1 MPSDLSFYLN
11 VLTSLKRATVETTKA
26 PHKPVL
32 ILSVIDLIRTKHIT
46 ENKIF
51 ISPELV
57 ARFNDNWKAYVTQD
71 YFTPN
76 FSLPFF
82 HLRSETFWNLQTKPG
97 RQFLLTKS
105 HSIKSLSS
113 LNDTIDYA
121 YLEEEL
127 YNLLQQQTEREAL
140 YQHLKRF
147 YFNDKNEFPITE
159 GLFYEIEAQILNDEP
174 QTAIYKTGQ
183 GSEYE
188 EEIFIRSGVFKKIIP
203 QQYNYTCA
211 ITGLRVNSI
220 FDIQMIDACHII
232 PFSLTHDC
240 SISNGLSLCPN
251 MHRAYDRGLIS
262 ITPDYKVVLSPHF
275 SNNASTHS
283 FEQFDGKKILLPKEE
298 KHFPGKVNLEWHL
311 NQRFLN

>member
-147 YFNDKNEFPITE
+147 YFNDKNEPPITG
-159 GLFYEIEAQILNDEP
+159 GLFDEI
-174 QTAIYKTGQ
+174 
-183 GSEYE
+183 
-188 EEIFIRSGVFKKIIP
+188 
-203 QQYNYTCA
+203 
-211 ITGLRVNSI
+211 
-220 FDIQMIDACHII
+220 
-232 PFSLTHDC
+232 
-240 SISNGLSLCPN
+240 
-251 MHRAYDRGLIS
+251 
-262 ITPDYKVVLSPHF
+262 
-275 SNNASTHS
+275 
-283 FEQFDGKKILLPKEE
+283 
-298 KHFPGKVNLEWHL
+298 
-311 NQRFLN
+311 